1 MLLGV
6 RELGYKLSGA
16 WYSDESWMC
25 GKVQGR
31 CGSVLL
37 AFVVHLGKDCPQMV
51 TLLFDCPGACARRQ
65 LQRPSG
71 TGHGPGAPGLC
82 KGSEWFAW
90 GGGQS
95 LADVPP

>member
-1 MLLGV
+1 MSPGCVVRFKAGV
-6 RELGYKLSGA
+6 ALS
-16 WYSDESWMC
+16 SWP
-25 GKVQGR
+25 
-31 CGSVLL
+31 LW
-37 AFVVHLGKDCPQMV
+37 FIWEKDCPQKV

-90 GGGQS
+90 CGGQS